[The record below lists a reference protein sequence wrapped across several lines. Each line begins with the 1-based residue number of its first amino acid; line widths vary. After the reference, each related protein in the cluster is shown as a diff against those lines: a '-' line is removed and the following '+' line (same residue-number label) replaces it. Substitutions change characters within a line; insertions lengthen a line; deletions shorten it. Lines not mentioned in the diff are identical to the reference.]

1 MTYLSIN
8 LIVFI
13 TDIPIDNGVV
23 PV

>member
-13 TDIPIDNGVV
+13 TDIPDNGIV